1 MYSFLTSPRPRTLS
15 LDSKFLEGKDGV
27 QMSRCQSATENGK
40 MKTVE
45 APKPLTELQLETKLK
60 PEFIRLLFF

>member
-1 MYSFLTSPRPRTLS
+1 MKEEKIYSFLTSPRPRTLS

-40 MKTVE
+40 MKTVD
-45 APKPLTELQLETKLK
+45 APNPLT
-60 PEFIRLLFF
+60 